1 MMYRL
6 DTNVVSEMR
15 KAFPTPNRPSK
26 SKIDRHVQA
35 WVGSV
40 SASELYLSVVTVLE
54 LELGFL
60 LLERRDPV
68 QGAFIRSWIRG
79 RVLESFS
86 GRILAVDVAIARRCA
101 SFHMPDPLGDRDALI
116 AATALVYGMTLV
128 TRNVGHFERTGVAI
142 LNPWLA

>member
-1 MMYRL
+1 MYLL

-15 KAFPTPNRPSK
+15 KALPAQHRPA
-26 SKIDRHVQA
+26 KIDKHVQA

-40 SASELYLSVVTVLE
+40 SASELYLSVITLLE

-68 QGAFIRSWIRG
+68 QGALIRSWVRG

-86 GRILAVDVAIARRCA
+86 GRVLSVDVAIAQRCA
-101 SFHMPDPLGDRDALI
+101 SLHVPDPLEDRDALI

-128 TRNVGHFERTGVAI
+128 TRNVSHFERTGVPI
-142 LNPWLA
+142 LNPWLP